1 MTEGDD
7 RTILL
12 IGSGPIQIGQ
22 AAEFDYSGA
31 QACRALREEGAR
43 VVLVNSNPATIMT
56 DPEMADEVYIEPIN
70 TAAIA
75 EIIREEQPDGV
86 IAGLG
91 GQTGLNVTAELAEE
105 GVLEE
110 HDVEVMGTP
119 LDTIYATE
127 DRDQFR
133 KRMESIGQ
141 PIPKSKTI
149 DSVDAVEDAVEAV
162 GGLPVIMRT
171 TYTLGGAGSGVIGE
185 MDELKRS
192 VRQGLNLSRDDRV
205 MITESI
211 DGWIELE
218 YEVMRDADNSCII
231 ICNMENIDPMGIH
244 TGESIVVT
252 PSQVIPDEGHQE
264 MRDAALEVIRELG
277 IQGGCNIQFAWRDD
291 GTPGG
296 EYRVVEVNP
305 RVSRSSALA
314 SKATG
319 YPIARVTAKVA
330 LGKRLHEIENEIT
343 GETTAAFEPAID
355 YVVTKIPRWPKDKFR
370 DVEFELGPAMKST
383 GEAMAIGRTFEES
396 LLKALRS
403 SEYDPA
409 ADLSA
414 VSDEEL
420 RSAYLER
427 PTPDRTFAVF
437 EAFQRG
443 FDIGEVRE
451 LTEIR
456 EWYLERYRRIAEA
469 AAGASEG
476 DFSTAASAGFTDHEI
491 AALAGGGFEDI
502 HPSWLPAGS
511 AGATV
516 EGEAAPDGGGSD
528 APDVPRSD
536 GGVTEDATTVDDVDA
551 ATSDRDF
558 KLVDT
563 CAGEFAATTPYYYSA
578 RDPISGLNRDELRVD
593 RDVESVVVVGGGPIR
608 IGQGVEF
615 DYCSVHAIDALQEMG
630 IDAHVVNNNPETV
643 STDYDTSDGLFFEPI
658 TAEEV
663 ADVIEATEADGVMVQ
678 FGGQTSVDVGEPLQT
693 EIERRGLDCEILGTS
708 VDAMDLAED
717 RDRFN
722 RLMDDLGIAQAEGG
736 TATSKREALSLAH
749 DIGYPVLVRP
759 SYVLGGRAMEV
770 VYNDEDLETFIEE
783 AVRVSP
789 DKPILVDEFLSDAV
803 ELDVDAVSDGENV
816 LIGGVMEHVETAGVH
831 SGDSACMIPPR
842 SLSREVNRR
851 VREVTEAIAQELDT
865 VGLLNVQLA
874 VKDGEVY
881 VLEANPRS
889 SRTVPFVS
897 KATGV
902 PIAKIAAKVMAGA
915 SLPELDYE
923 EQIPE
928 QVSVKEVVLPFDRL
942 PGSDPRL
949 GPEMKSTGEV
959 MGTADTFGK
968 AYEKA
973 QMCVGK
979 PIPLEGTAVVD
990 LPVAGYGD
998 FFEVMEFE
1006 DFESTDAIKEALR
1019 DGEIDLVISRNR
1031 DVLEVCVEETITY
1044 FSTVE
1049 SAQAALEAI
1058 RHSDEPLDV
1067 ASIDDRP
1074 KMREYWGQPKA
1085 REDLRTQIE
1094 TLQGIVDAGYLDALG
1109 AEGGELLEFT
1119 DALETVIETI
1129 DSSVLVLGSGEAES
1143 DIRAV
1148 REALDGHGYD
1158 ARLAADLP
1166 DVEGRTDEQ
1175 NTATYMMLSK
1185 FAVLVDRDASR
1196 RLSEYETAKAHN
1208 NVLARL
1214 VPAGRKRQST
1224 HMIGGHEDDDVEHI
1238 REFEFEEH
1246 PEEVL
1251 DDAISW
1257 AESVIERR
1265 RESTRDRLPWR
1276 SH

>member
-1 MTEGDD
+1 MTAED

-31 QACRALREEGAR
+31 QACRALQEEGAR

-70 TAAIA
+70 TEAIA
-75 EIIREEQPDGV
+75 EIIRKEQPDGV

-110 HDVEVMGTP
+110 YDVEVMGTP

-133 KRMESIGQ
+133 QRMEKMGE
-141 PIPKSKTI
+141 PIPKSETI
-149 DSVDAVEDAVEAV
+149 DSIDEVEGAVEAV

-171 TYTLGGAGSGVIGE
+171 TYTLGGAGSGVIDD
-185 MDELKRS
+185 MDELKEATRK
-192 VRQGLNLSRDDRV
+192 GLNLSRDNRV

-218 YEVMRDADNSCII
+218 YEVMRDADDSCII

-252 PSQVIPDEGHQE
+252 PSQVIPDEGHQV
-264 MRDAALEVIRELG
+264 MRNTALDVIRELG

-343 GETTAAFEPAID
+343 GQTTAAFEPAID
-355 YVVTKIPRWPKDKFR
+355 YIVTKVPRWPKDKFR

-396 LLKALRS
+396 MLKALRS

-409 ADLSA
+409 ADWDEI
-414 VSDEEL
+414 SDEEL
-420 RSAYLER
+420 ESEYLVK
-427 PTPDRTFAVF
+427 PTPDRTYAIF
-437 EAFQRG
+437 EAFDRG
-443 FDIGEVRE
+443 YEVE
-451 LTEIR
+451 TIVDLTEIR
-456 EWYLERYRRIAEA
+456 EWYVERYKRISA
-469 AAGASEG
+469 AAQAASDG
-476 DFSTAASAGFTDHEI
+476 DFQTAASSGFTDHEI
-491 AALAGGGFEDI
+491 TALAGGEFDDT
-502 HPSWLPAGS
+502 HASWLPERL
-511 AGATV
+511 V
-516 EGEAAPDGGGSD
+516 DEPVDGEEVTPDGGS
-528 APDVPRSD
+528 AV
-536 GGVTEDATTVDDVDA
+536 TVDDVDA
-551 ATSDRDF
+551 ETSKRDF

-563 CAGEFAATTPYYYSA
+563 CAGEFQATTPYYYSA

-615 DYCSVHAIDALQEMG
+615 DYCSVHAISALREMG

-663 ADVIEATEADGVMVQ
+663 ADVIEAANADGVMVQ
-678 FGGQTSVDVGEPLQT
+678 FGGQTSVDIGHPLEQ
-693 EIERRGLDCEILGTS
+693 ELKRRDLDCEILGTS

-722 RLMDDLGIAQAEGG
+722 KLMDELGIAQAEGA
-736 TATSKREALSLAH
+736 TATSKAEALDLAH
-749 DIGYPVLVRP
+749 EIGYPVLVRP
-759 SYVLGGRAMEV
+759 SYVLGGRAMDV
-770 VYNDEDLETFIEE
+770 VYNDEDLETYIEE

-789 DKPILVDEFLSDAV
+789 EKPILIDDFLSDAV
-803 ELDVDAVSDGENV
+803 ELDVDAVSDGKNV

-842 SLSREVNRR
+842 SLGRDVNRR
-851 VREVTEAIAQELDT
+851 VREVVEDIATALDT

-874 VKDGEVY
+874 VRDGEVY

-915 SLPELDYE
+915 TLEELDYE

-968 AYEKA
+968 AYQKA

-979 PIPLEGTAVVD
+979 PIPLSGTAVVD
-990 LPVAGYGD
+990 FPVVGFEE
-998 FFEVMEFE
+998 FFDVRSPDDYE
-1006 DFESTDAIKEALR
+1006 DNEAIKEALHA
-1019 DGEIDLVISRNR
+1019 GEIDIVLSRDR
-1031 DVLEVCVEETITY
+1031 DILEVCVEETITY
-1044 FSTVE
+1044 FSTIE

-1058 RHSDEPLDV
+1058 RHSGEPLDV
-1067 ASIDDRP
+1067 RSIEDRP
-1074 KMREYWGQPKA
+1074 KMREYWGQPKE
-1085 REDLRTQIE
+1085 RENLRAHVQ
-1094 TLQGIVDAGYLDALG
+1094 TLRGMADAGYLDALDDGGDFG
-1109 AEGGELLEFT
+1109 ALAE
-1119 DALETVIETI
+1119 ALDTVLETI
-1129 DSSVLVLGSGEAES
+1129 DSTVLLLGTGTDEEMAELRS
-1143 DIRAV
+1143 RL
-1148 REALDGHGYD
+1148 EESGYD
-1158 ARLAADLP
+1158 AKVASALP
-1166 DVEGRTDEQ
+1166 GAGDGLPEEHAG
-1175 NTATYMMLSK
+1175 TYMMLSK
-1185 FAVLVDRDASR
+1185 FSILVDRDASA
-1196 RLSEYETAKAHN
+1196 RLTEYETAKAHH

-1214 VPAGRKRQST
+1214 VPSDVERQET
-1224 HMIGGHEDDDVEHI
+1224 HLLGGHDEDADYIRSFEFDDDPGDVFGE
-1238 REFEFEEH
+1238 
-1246 PEEVL
+1246 
-1251 DDAISW
+1251 AIEW
-1257 AESVIERR
+1257 AERVVEDR
-1265 RESTRDRLPWR
+1265 RESYRTRLPG
-1276 SH
+1276 HDA

>member
-1 MTEGDD
+1 MTAED

-56 DPEMADEVYIEPIN
+56 DPDMADEVYIEPIN
-70 TAAIA
+70 TEAIA
-75 EIIREEQPDGV
+75 EIIRKEKPDGV

-105 GVLEE
+105 GVLDE

-133 KRMESIGQ
+133 QRMESINE
-141 PIPKSKTI
+141 PVPKSETI
-149 DSVDAVEDAVEAV
+149 QDIDEVEEAVESV

-171 TYTLGGAGSGVIGE
+171 TYTLGGAGSGVIDE
-185 MDELKRS
+185 MEELKEATRK
-192 VRQGLNLSRDDRV
+192 GLNLSRDNRV

-218 YEVMRDADNSCII
+218 YEVMRDADDSCII

-252 PSQVIPDEGHQE
+252 PSQVIPDEGHQV
-264 MRDAALEVIRELG
+264 MRDTALDVIRELG

-343 GETTAAFEPAID
+343 GQTTAAFEPAID
-355 YVVTKIPRWPKDKFR
+355 YIVTKVPRWPKDKFR

-383 GEAMAIGRTFEES
+383 GEAMSIGRTFEES
-396 LLKALRS
+396 MLKALRS

-409 ADLSA
+409 ADWSE

-420 RSAYLER
+420 EADYLER
-427 PTPDRTFAVF
+427 PTPDRTYAIF
-437 EAFQRG
+437 EAFDRG
-443 FDIGEVRE
+443 FSVEEIVE

-456 EWYLERYRRIAEA
+456 EWYVERYKRIAEA
-469 AAGASEG
+469 AQAASDG
-476 DFSTAASAGFTDHEI
+476 DFQTAASSGFTDHEI
-491 AALAGGGFEDI
+491 TALAGGEFEDT
-502 HPSWLPAGS
+502 HASWLPERLTDDDEG
-511 AGATV
+511 V
-516 EGEAAPDGGGSD
+516 EEGEAVPDGSG
-528 APDVPRSD
+528 AV
-536 GGVTEDATTVDDVDA
+536 TVDDVDPQ
-551 ATSDRDF
+551 TSERDF

-563 CAGEFAATTPYYYSA
+563 CAGEFQATTPYYYSA

-615 DYCSVHAIDALQEMG
+615 DYCSVHAISALRDMG

-663 ADVIEATEADGVMVQ
+663 ADVIEAANADGVMVQ
-678 FGGQTSVDVGEPLQT
+678 FGGQTSVDIGRPL
-693 EIERRGLDCEILGTS
+693 EKELERRDLDCEILGTS

-722 RLMDDLGIAQAEGG
+722 KLMDDLGIAQAEGA
-736 TATSKREALSLAH
+736 TATSKEEALDLAH

-770 VYNDEDLETFIEE
+770 VYNDEDLETYIEE

-789 DKPILVDEFLSDAV
+789 EKPILIDDFLADAV

-842 SLSREVNRR
+842 SLGRDVNRR
-851 VREVTEAIAQELDT
+851 VREVVEDIARALDT

-874 VKDGEVY
+874 VRDGEVY

-915 SLPELDYE
+915 TLDELDYE

-968 AYEKA
+968 AYQKA

-979 PIPLEGTAVVD
+979 PIPLEGTAIVD
-990 LPVAGYGD
+990 LPVVGFEE
-998 FFEVMEFE
+998 FFDVKGMDDYE
-1006 DFESTDAIKEALR
+1006 DTEAIKQALHN
-1019 DGEIDLVISRNR
+1019 GEVDLVLSRDR
-1031 DVLEVCVEETITY
+1031 DILEVCVEETITY
-1044 FSTVE
+1044 FSTIE

-1067 ASIDDRP
+1067 QSIDRRP
-1074 KMREYWGQPKA
+1074 KLQEYWGQPKD
-1085 REDLRTQIE
+1085 REDLRTQ
-1094 TLQGIVDAGYLDALG
+1094 LQALRSILDAGYLDALG
-1109 AEGGELLEFT
+1109 AEGGETAAFG
-1119 DALETVIETI
+1119 DALDTVLDTV
-1129 DSSVLVLGSGEAES
+1129 DSSVLVMESSAGDSDAAES
-1143 DIRAV
+1143 VRA
-1148 REALDGHGYD
+1148 ALEDRQYN
-1158 ARLAADLP
+1158 AKLADDLP
-1166 DVEGRTDEQ
+1166 AIDE
-1175 NTATYMMLSK
+1175 NREEDIATYMTLSK
-1185 FAVLVDRDASR
+1185 FSILVDEEATR
-1196 RLSEYETAKAHN
+1196 RLSEYETAKAQQSI
-1208 NVLARL
+1208 LARL
-1214 VPAGRKRQST
+1214 VPADREGQTT
-1224 HMIGGHEDDDVEHI
+1224 HMIGGHEEEGTQHI
-1238 REFEFEEH
+1238 RQFEYESD
-1246 PEEVL
+1246 PIEVL

-1257 AESVIERR
+1257 AESVAESRR
-1265 RESTRDRLPWR
+1265 QSE
-1276 SH
+1276 

>member
-1 MTEGDD
+1 MTAGED

-12 IGSGPIQIGQ
+12 IGSGPIKIGQ

-31 QACRALREEGAR
+31 QACRALQEEGAR

-56 DPEMADEVYIEPIN
+56 DPGMADEVYIEPIN
-70 TAAIA
+70 TEAIA
-75 EIIREEQPDGV
+75 EIIRKEDPDGV

-110 HDVEVMGTP
+110 YDVDVMGTP

-127 DRDQFR
+127 DREQFR
-133 KRMESIGQ
+133 QRMEAIGEDV
-141 PIPKSKTI
+141 PKSVTI
-149 DSVDAVEDAVEAV
+149 ESVGEVEDAVEAV

-185 MDELKRS
+185 MDELEDA
-192 VRQGLNLSRDDRV
+192 VRQGLNLSRDGRV

-231 ICNMENIDPMGIH
+231 ICNMENLDPMGIH

-264 MRDAALEVIRELG
+264 MRDSALKVIRELG

-291 GTPGG
+291 GTPSG
-296 EYRVVEVNP
+296 EFRVVEVNP

-355 YVVTKIPRWPKDKFR
+355 YVVTKVPRWPKDKFP

-409 ADLSA
+409 VDWSE
-414 VSDEEL
+414 VSDAEL
-420 RSAYLER
+420 ESQYLER
-427 PTPDRTFAVF
+427 PTPDRPYAMF
-437 EAFQRG
+437 EAFERG
-443 FDIGEVRE
+443 YGVGEVSE

-456 EWYLERYRRIAEA
+456 EWYVERYRRVAEAAEA
-469 AAGASEG
+469 AAEG
-476 DFSTAASAGFTDHEI
+476 DFQTAAEAGFTDHEI
-491 AALAGGGFEDI
+491 TALAGGDFADT
-502 HPSWLPAGS
+502 HASWLPDRLLDERGAVVGDEAGT
-511 AGATV
+511 AQ
-516 EGEAAPDGGGSD
+516 PDGGTAAGAATVD
-528 APDVPRSD
+528 EV
-536 GGVTEDATTVDDVDA
+536 DATT
-551 ATSDRDF
+551 TPRDF

-563 CAGEFAATTPYYYSA
+563 CAGEFAATTPYYYST
-578 RDPISGLNRDELRVD
+578 RDPVSELERDELQVD
-593 RDVESVVVVGGGPIR
+593 RDVESVVVVGAGPIR

-615 DYCSVHAIDALQEMG
+615 DYCSVHAVRALEEMG
-630 IDAHVVNNNPETV
+630 VDVHVVNNNPETV

-663 ADVIEATEADGVMVQ
+663 ADVIEATDADGAMVQ
-678 FGGQTSVDVGEPLQT
+678 FGGQTSVDIGGPLEA

-722 RLMDDLGIAQAEGG
+722 QLMAGLGIAQAEGG
-736 TATSKREALSLAH
+736 SATSKEEALELAH
-749 DIGYPVLVRP
+749 EIGYPVLVRP
-759 SYVLGGRAMEV
+759 SYVLGGRAMDV
-770 VYNDEDLETFIEE
+770 VHNDEDLETYIEE

-789 DKPILVDEFLSDAV
+789 DKPILVDEFLADAV

-842 SLSREVNRR
+842 SLGREVNRR
-851 VREVTEAIAQELDT
+851 VREVVEEIARELDT

-874 VKDGEVY
+874 VKDREVY

-915 SLPELDYE
+915 SLDELDYE
-923 EQIPE
+923 EQIPD

-968 AYEKA
+968 AYQKA
-973 QMCVGK
+973 QMAVGK

-990 LPVAGYGD
+990 LPVEGYGD
-998 FFEVMEFE
+998 FFEVRTFD
-1006 DFESTDAIKEALR
+1006 DFESDEEVKRGLR
-1019 DGEIDLVISRNR
+1019 DGEIDLVLSRNR
-1031 DVLEVCVEETITY
+1031 DVLEVCVEETVTY

-1058 RHSDEPLDV
+1058 RHADEPLDV
-1067 ASIDDRP
+1067 QSIEDRP
-1074 KMREYWGQPKA
+1074 KMREYWGQPKE
-1085 REDLRTQIE
+1085 RENLRAHVE
-1094 TLQGIVDAGYLDALG
+1094 TLRGLAASGYLDALEDGSGFAELAG
-1109 AEGGELLEFT
+1109 AL
-1119 DALETVIETI
+1119 DTVLETI
-1129 DSSVLVLGSGEAES
+1129 DNTVLLLGTGTDAEMA
-1143 DIRAV
+1143 DLQGRL
-1148 REALDGHGYD
+1148 RERGYD
-1158 ARLAADLP
+1158 ATVADDLP
-1166 DVEGRTDEQ
+1166 GADEQ
-1175 NTATYMMLSK
+1175 LPEEHAATYMMVSK
-1185 FAVLVDRDASR
+1185 FSILVDRDASA
-1196 RLSEYETAKAHN
+1196 RLTEYETAKAHH

-1214 VPAGRKRQST
+1214 VPSGVERDT
-1224 HMIGGHEDDDVEHI
+1224 HLLGGHDEDAEYIRSFVFEDDPGEV
-1238 REFEFEEH
+1238 FEEAV
-1246 PEEVL
+1246 E
-1251 DDAISW
+1251 W
-1257 AESVIERR
+1257 AESVVEDR
-1265 RESTRDRLPWR
+1265 RESYRARLPGHE
-1276 SH
+1276 S

>member
-1 MTEGDD
+1 MTAGED

-12 IGSGPIQIGQ
+12 IGSGPIKIGQ

-70 TAAIA
+70 TEAIT
-75 EIIREEQPDGV
+75 EIIRKERPDGV

-105 GVLEE
+105 GVLEKY
-110 HDVEVMGTP
+110 DVDVMGTP

-127 DRDQFR
+127 DREQFR
-133 KRMESIGQ
+133 KRMESIGEDV
-141 PIPKSKTI
+141 PASETI
-149 DSVDAVEDAVEAV
+149 ESVEAVEDAVEAV

-185 MDELKRS
+185 MDELKAQ
-192 VRQGLNLSRDDRV
+192 VRKGLNLSRDNRV

-231 ICNMENIDPMGIH
+231 ICNMENLDPMGIH

-252 PSQVIPDEGHQE
+252 PSQVIPDEGHQQ
-264 MRDAALEVIRELG
+264 MRDSALKVIRELG

-291 GTPGG
+291 GTPSG
-296 EYRVVEVNP
+296 EFRVVEVNP

-355 YVVTKIPRWPKDKFR
+355 YVVTKVPRWPKDKFP
-370 DVEFELGPAMKST
+370 DVEFELGPGMKST

-409 ADLSA
+409 VDWSE
-414 VSDEEL
+414 VSDAEL
-420 RSAYLER
+420 ESQYLKR
-427 PTPDRTFAVF
+427 PTPDRPYAMF
-437 EAFQRG
+437 EAFERG
-443 FDIGEVRE
+443 YSVETVSE

-456 EWYLERYRRIAEA
+456 EWYVERYERVADAAEA
-469 AAGASEG
+469 AAEG
-476 DFSTAASAGFTDHEI
+476 SFEIAASAGFTDHEI
-491 AALAGGGFEDI
+491 TALAGGDFADT
-502 HPSWLPAGS
+502 HASWLPDRLLDER
-511 AGATV
+511 GAV
-516 EGEAAPDGGGSD
+516 VGETDAIQPDGGTST
-528 APDVPRSD
+528 AEA
-536 GGVTEDATTVDDVDA
+536 GGAVTVDDVDT
-551 ATSDRDF
+551 ATTARDF

-563 CAGEFAATTPYYYSA
+563 CAGEFAATTPYYYST
-578 RDPISGLNRDELRVD
+578 RDPISELQRDELQVD
-593 RDVESVVVVGGGPIR
+593 RDVESVVVVGAGPIR

-615 DYCSVHAIDALQEMG
+615 DYCSVHAVNALEEMG
-630 IDAHVVNNNPETV
+630 IDVHVVNNNPETV

-663 ADVIEATEADGVMVQ
+663 ADVIEATNADGVMVQ
-678 FGGQTSVDVGEPLQT
+678 FGGQTSVDIGDPLEV

-722 RLMDDLGIAQAEGG
+722 KLMDELGIAQAKGG
-736 TATSKREALSLAH
+736 SATSREEALELAH
-749 DIGYPVLVRP
+749 EIGYPVLVRP
-759 SYVLGGRAMEV
+759 SYVLGGRAMDV
-770 VYNDEDLETFIEE
+770 VHDDEDLETYIEE

-789 DKPILVDEFLSDAV
+789 DKPILVDEFLADAV

-816 LIGGVMEHVETAGVH
+816 LIGGVMEHIETAGVH

-842 SLSREVNRR
+842 SLGREVNRR
-851 VREVTEAIAQELDT
+851 VREVVEEIARELDT

-915 SLPELDYE
+915 TLEELDYE
-923 EQIPE
+923 EQIPD

-968 AYEKA
+968 AYQKA
-973 QMCVGK
+973 QMAVDK
-979 PIPLEGTAVVD
+979 PIPLSGTAVVD
-990 LPVAGYGD
+990 LPVEGYED
-998 FFEVMEFE
+998 FFEVKTFA
-1006 DFESTDAIKEALR
+1006 DFESEADIKQGLR
-1019 DGEIDLVISRNR
+1019 DGEIDLVLSRNR

-1058 RHSDEPLDV
+1058 RHSDEPIDV
-1067 ASIDDRP
+1067 KSIEDRP
-1074 KMREYWGQPKA
+1074 KMREYWGQPKE
-1085 REDLRTQIE
+1085 RENLRAHVE
-1094 TLQGIVDAGYLDALG
+1094 TLRGLTESGYLDALAG
-1109 AEGGELLEFT
+1109 DDFAQLA
-1119 DALETVIETI
+1119 DALDTVIETI
-1129 DSSVLVLGSGEAES
+1129 DSTVLLLGTGTDAEMT
-1143 DIRAV
+1143 DLQARLEQ
-1148 REALDGHGYD
+1148 RGYD
-1158 ARLAADLP
+1158 ATVADDLP
-1166 DVEGRTDEQ
+1166 GADEQ
-1175 NTATYMMLSK
+1175 LPEEHAATYMMVSK
-1185 FAVLVDRDASR
+1185 FSVLVDRDASA
-1196 RLSEYETAKAHN
+1196 RLTEYETAKAHH

-1214 VPAGRKRQST
+1214 VPSDVERDT
-1224 HMIGGHEDDDVEHI
+1224 HLLGGHDEDAEYI
-1238 REFEFEEH
+1238 RSFEFEDD
-1246 PEEVL
+1246 PSEVF
-1251 DDAISW
+1251 DEAVEW
-1257 AESVIERR
+1257 AESVVQERR
-1265 RESTRDRLPWR
+1265 QSYRARLPGHEE
-1276 SH
+1276 S